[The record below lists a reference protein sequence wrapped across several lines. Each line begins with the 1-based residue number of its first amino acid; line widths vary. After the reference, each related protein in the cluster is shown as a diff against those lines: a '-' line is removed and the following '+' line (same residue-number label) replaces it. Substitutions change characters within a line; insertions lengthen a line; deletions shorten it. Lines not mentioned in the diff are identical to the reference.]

1 MHGRRAQLL
10 VEVVDRYIRTR
21 QPVSSRELVR
31 EYRHRFS
38 PATIRNELLAL
49 EGEGYLYKPY
59 PSAGR
64 VPTARGFRFFAEWL
78 LDVAELGQESSS
90 VPAERQEVEPG
101 LLPDLFRRTATV
113 LAAMTRELGLVVPP
127 PRHEVRL
134 ATLIVRRVGPGT
146 VLVVTLSKLGAV
158 ESRFVSLDLDLAPEE
173 LGEAEAFLCRWLR
186 EHTLADSPL
195 PEGPFPDG
203 WHSRAALGALQIL
216 RKLAE
221 GEPERRLYVEG
232 WPHLLSELAVRSPEW
247 ALARGQALLRLLEE
261 EQAFAALVH
270 QLRQGRE
277 EGIAVHVGD
286 GSVPE
291 LEDLSLVTAP
301 YLAGSGVVGVVGPL
315 WMDYARAFSAARYVA
330 GRLGALLAAGAEKG
344 DR

>member
-21 QPVSSRELVR
+21 QPVSSRQLATA
-31 EYRHRFS
+31 YRHRFS
-38 PATIRNELLAL
+38 SATIRSELLAL

-78 LDVAELGQESSS
+78 LDVAELGEGNPS

-113 LAAMTRELGLVVPP
+113 LAAMTRALGLVVPP
-127 PRHEVRL
+127 PRHEARL
-134 ATLIVRRVGPGT
+134 NTLIARRVGPST
-146 VLVVTLSKLGAV
+146 VLVVTLSELGAV
-158 ESRFVSLDLDLAPEE
+158 ESRFVSLDLDLEPDE
-173 LGEAEAFLCRWLR
+173 LSEAEAFLCRWLR

-195 PEGPFPDG
+195 PDQPFPDG
-203 WHSRAALGALQIL
+203 WHSRAALGALAIL
-216 RKLAE
+216 RGLAE
-221 GEPERRLYVEG
+221 GEPERRVYVEG
-232 WPHLLSELAVRSPEW
+232 WPHLLAELAVRSPEW

-270 QLRQGRE
+270 RLREGRE
-277 EGIAVHVGD
+277 AGIAVHVGD

-291 LEDLSLVTAP
+291 LEDLSLVAAP

-330 GRLGALLAAGAEKG
+330 GRLGAILAAGSGKEEG
-344 DR
+344 